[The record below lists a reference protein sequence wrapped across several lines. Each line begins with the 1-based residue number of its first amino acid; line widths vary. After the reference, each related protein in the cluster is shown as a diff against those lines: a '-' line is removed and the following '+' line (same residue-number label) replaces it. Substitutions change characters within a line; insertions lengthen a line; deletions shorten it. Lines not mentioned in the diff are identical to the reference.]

1 MLSGLAYEFM
11 KDDVGDDC
19 SRLQANI
26 SARFEWLWH
35 KDFEAQLLR
44 ARKLMG

>member
-1 MLSGLAYEFM
+1 MAYEFM
-11 KDDVGDDC
+11 KDDVGDDF
-19 SRLQANI
+19 SRLQADI

-35 KDFEAQLLR
+35 EYLEAQLLR